1 MTFPHETRQALSAC
15 PDPRVAYI
23 VGQSRSTR
31 RRTRTFE
38 VHLQRISNRDVGM
51 GVVARRTLEPRIV
64 LADRDVQFN
73 VELYMKDENARWVDR
88 YLRACS
94 YWALDGLTLLRRRE
108 RIVLRDCERVSPAL

>member
-23 VGQSRSTR
+23 VGQSRSTI

-88 YLRACS
+88 YLRAYS
-94 YWALDGLTLLRRRE
+94 YIGHLMA
-108 RIVLRDCERVSPAL
+108 